1 MPGNIK
7 GITIEFKAD
16 TTKLDKSLR
25 SIATEAKAIDKALK
39 FNPKNVDLLRQKYQ
53 VLTKQISETEKKL
66 NVLREAQKKADAD
79 PNVDKN
85 SAEYRELQREIIKT
99 ESQLKKFNAEQKKIK
114 AAISP
119 LGQVSA
125 KFKQVGDALT
135 KAGQAMRGF
144 SVAGAAVVGTLGTM
158 TYKASEA
165 ADEIMT
171 LSKKY
176 RISTKDLQKYA
187 MSAEMVDVDVETI
200 TKSHVKLEKTMYS
213 AAQGSK
219 TNAAYFDQ
227 LGVSI
232 YDANG
237 NLRDADEVWNDTII
251 ALGQVENETER
262 DAIAMSLLGKS
273 AMELNPL
280 IDDAG
285 ETYKRTAEIMDKYG
299 LEFIDDETLEKANE
313 FNDEIQTIRAMAG
326 LAFQTIGAKLAK
338 YLLPALEKVV
348 EWVGMFAQWLSNLD
362 PRLLTIIAA
371 IGGLVAVIAPLLT
384 GLGQLAFAI
393 SSITGL
399 MSMLGVSFGGIVVA
413 AAPVIAIIAAIIAI
427 GVVLYKNWDTIKAAA
442 ITLWNNIKTTFNNIK
457 TSIVNTWNSVKSFL
471 TNTWNSIVSTA
482 TNTFNNV
489 KNAVLTPIINLRD
502 RIRAI
507 IDTIKGFFSFK
518 VKTPHIPMPHFK
530 ITPSGWKLGDLLKGS
545 IPHLGIDWYKTGG
558 IFNSPSV
565 IGVGEA
571 GPEAVLPLGKL
582 REMLDASNA
591 QMVGALATALRMGSI
606 GGMQQ
611 PIVIEIGGTK
621 VAEVIYKLN
630 RQGSMIMEAM

>member
-25 SIATEAKAIDKALK
+25 SIANEAKAVDRALK
-39 FNPKNVDLLRQKYQ
+39 FNPGNVDLLKQKYQ
-53 VLTKQISETEKKL
+53 LLTKQISETEKKL

-99 ESQLKKFNAEQKKIK
+99 ESQLKQFNAEQKKIK

-158 TYKASEA
+158 TYKASDA

-232 YDANG
+232 YDVNG

-262 DAIAMSLLGKS
+262 DAIAMALLGKS

-280 IDDAG
+280 IEDAG
-285 ETYKRTAEIMDKYG
+285 ETYKRTAEIMEQYG
-299 LEFIDDETLEKANE
+299 LEFIDEETLEKANE
-313 FNDEIQTIRAMAG
+313 FNDKIQTIKAMAT
-326 LAFQTIGAKLAK
+326 LAFQTIGAKLAE

-348 EWVGMFAQWLSNLD
+348 EWVGKFANWLSNLD
-362 PRLLTIIAA
+362 PRLLAIIAA
-371 IGGLVAVIAPLLT
+371 IAGLVAVIAPLLT

-399 MSMLGVSFGGIVVA
+399 MGMLGVSFGGIVVA
-413 AAPVIAIIAAIIAI
+413 ALPVIAIIAAIIAI
-427 GVVLYKNWDTIKAAA
+427 GVTLYKNWDTIKAAA
-442 ITLWNNIKTTFNNIK
+442 KQLWNNIKTTFNSIK
-457 TSIVNTWNSVKSFL
+457 TSIVNTWNSIKSYL
-471 TNTWNSIVSTA
+471 TSTWNSIKTKASS
-482 TNTFNNV
+482 TFNAV
-489 KNAVLTPIINLRD
+489 KTAVVTPIQKARD
-502 RIRAI
+502 LIVSAWNK
-507 IDTIKGFFSFK
+507 IKSILSGKLSL
-518 VKTPHIPMPHFK
+518 PHIKLPHFK
-530 ITPSGWKLGDLLKGS
+530 ITGKFSLVPPQTPKFSV
-545 IPHLGIDWYKTGG
+545 DWYKTGG

-571 GPEAVLPLGKL
+571 GSEAVVPLNEL
-582 REMLDASNA
+582 WA
-591 QMVGALATALRMGSI
+591 RMDKIAAAAGS
-606 GGMQQ
+606 G
-611 PIVIEIGGTK
+611 GGTTINVYASPGMDINGLARAIEQRLVMLQKQRDK
-621 VAEVIYKLN
+621 VW
-630 RQGSMIMEAM
+630 Q